1 MYMNRKQK
9 RKLIKIVSV
18 ICLSLFLMATG
29 TISPICTANDTS
41 TSVRLPL
48 KQTFETATH
57 KQFIYELVP
66 IAKDNP
72 MPANSKNGIYMTHL
86 IGNQETQT
94 EEIVY
99 KEVGVYEYTIRPAE
113 FNDTAGYE
121 YNDKN
126 VYHITVYVQKTMDGQ
141 LVPLVIAKNAENLKV
156 DTLCFD
162 YTTTKSDATDDPV
175 KTGDS
180 SEIEKWIVIFTASGI
195 LFVIF
200 IFGKKRVFLIT
211 EPSC

>member
-1 MYMNRKQK
+1 MSRKQK

-29 TISPICTANDTS
+29 TANAICTANDTS

-57 KQFIYELVP
+57 KQFVYELVP
-66 IAKDNP
+66 NAKDNP
-72 MPANSKNGIYMTHL
+72 MPVDSKNGIYVTHL
-86 IGNQETQT
+86 VGNQETQT
-94 EEIVY
+94 AEIVY
-99 KEVGVYEYTIRPAE
+99 KEAGVYEYTMRLAE
-113 FNDTAGYE
+113 FNDTSGYE

-141 LVPLVIAKNAENLKV
+141 LVPLVIAMNAENLKT
-156 DTLCFD
+156 DTLCFN
-162 YTTTKSDATDDPV
+162 YAATKSDATDDPV

-180 SEIEKWIVIFTASGI
+180 SEIEKWIVIFIASGI
-195 LFVIF
+195 LLVIF
-200 IFGKKRVFLIT
+200 IFGRKRVFLIT
-211 EPSC
+211 EPSR